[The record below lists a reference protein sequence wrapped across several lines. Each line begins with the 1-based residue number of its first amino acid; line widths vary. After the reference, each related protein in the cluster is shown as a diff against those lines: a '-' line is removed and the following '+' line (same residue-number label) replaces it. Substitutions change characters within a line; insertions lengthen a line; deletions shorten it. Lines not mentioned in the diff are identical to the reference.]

1 MSADLPDLLIV
12 RLRDLSLVDIDVLV
26 GGVTGPPAAELV
38 AAFVADL
45 EDALGQARA
54 AIREAHASLGA
65 GPDPLGLL
73 DRTPDLRAR
82 GGDAA
87 IADSAGRLGDR
98 AAARR
103 RLAHLEEAVRHVLPR
118 LLEAD
123 RRLTSF

>member
-1 MSADLPDLLIV
+1 MTADPWEVLLV
-12 RLRDLSLVDIDVLV
+12 RLRDLGLVDIDVLV
-26 GGVTGPPAAELV
+26 GEVTGPPAAELV

-45 EDALGQARA
+45 EDALGQARIA
-54 AIREAHASLGA
+54 MREAHASLGA

-82 GGDAA
+82 GGEAA
-87 IADSAGRLGDR
+87 LGDLTARLRDR

-103 RLAHLEEAVRHVLPR
+103 RLAQLEEAVRSVLPR